1 MTGELSPT
9 GVHGAGESFSMPA
22 GFAQV
27 ADLDAVSVLFGKSR
41 RPPGINR
48 SNPISDIV
56 TLNLAHDDGT
66 KIDVQGLHEPINI
79 TMTIDSGHLCDA
91 EIGLSAG
98 IRCLHWDSAVSFAH
112 T

>member
-1 MTGELSPT
+1 MSGDLSLA
-9 GVHGAGESFSMPA
+9 GAHGAGESFSMP
-22 GFAQV
+22 GGLEQV

-56 TLNLAHDDGT
+56 TLNLAHANGT
-66 KIDVQGLHEPINI
+66 KIDVQGLPEPINI

-91 EIGLSAG
+91 EISLSTG
-98 IRCLHWDSAVSFAH
+98 IRCLHWDAVVS
-112 T
+112 